1 MLVPQGSGAAQ
12 GDDSC
17 CSNDG
22 GQSRSSVAALQ
33 HAADS
38 ACLGVLQALMLC
50 HMGSVHPSKPCSSL
64 CAALSLHPCVRSRI
78 GTGEQGKLVGGDAT
92 SSALLLKTFVNILLM
107 SWRENT
113 LKSYIAKFGD

>member
-1 MLVPQGSGAAQ
+1 M
-12 GDDSC
+12 
-17 CSNDG
+17 
-22 GQSRSSVAALQ
+22 AALQ